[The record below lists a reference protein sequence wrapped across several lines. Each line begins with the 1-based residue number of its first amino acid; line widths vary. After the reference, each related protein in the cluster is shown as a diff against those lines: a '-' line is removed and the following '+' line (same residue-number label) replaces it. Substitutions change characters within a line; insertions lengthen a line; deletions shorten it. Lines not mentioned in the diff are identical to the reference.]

1 MKLRLTWI
9 VLVWTIYLPS
19 SAEILWSSVHAGD
32 AVTVECRLQETSD
45 LRYWFMQRPGQGPTT
60 ILFHR
65 ASGGPASY
73 FNGYG
78 HNFTPSFDRRT
89 HCSRL
94 RIANISVSD
103 AGVYYC
109 AARTGGEMKFGTGTA
124 LAVTGVSENAREGG
138 KTGSDCFITGFTGND
153 MQILWDVTLS
163 NRTMGTQGRMRSF
176 NVQCKVSLEDG
187 RGMTQSCQCE
197 TMDANTTL
205 GSTDIPWGLNMLSQ
219 NLCGVIGLLIVILFC
234 VLIYFN
240 CFSGKALKHPSVN
253 SLIKTPRLTE
263 AGPRPQDQRLL
274 RDQRLPRDQQLTNE
288 QQLPWGQ
295 QSPQAQR
302 LSRDRQLPQDQPLP
316 RAQRLPR
323 EQRLPPVQRSPH
335 VQQLAQERWTPQ
347 GQCQQTD
354 QQLPRKKMQTGPLS
368 LPSKPQIASQEEP
381 QWTQQLPQESQVH
394 YSTLN
399 LVAMEKKTK
408 KR

>member
-263 AGPRPQDQRLL
+263 AGPRRHRRLTAEAGVRSIKRSAGRIPQVENHLG
-274 RDQRLPRDQQLTNE
+274 E
-288 QQLPWGQ
+288 W
-295 QSPQAQR
+295 S
-302 LSRDRQLPQDQPLP
+302 
-316 RAQRLPR
+316 
-323 EQRLPPVQRSPH
+323 
-335 VQQLAQERWTPQ
+335 
-347 GQCQQTD
+347 C
-354 QQLPRKKMQTGPLS
+354 
-368 LPSKPQIASQEEP
+368 
-381 QWTQQLPQESQVH
+381 
-394 YSTLN
+394 
-399 LVAMEKKTK
+399 
-408 KR
+408 

>member
-45 LRYWFMQRPGQGPTT
+45 L
-60 ILFHR
+60 
-65 ASGGPASY
+65 
-73 FNGYG
+73 
-78 HNFTPSFDRRT
+78 RT